1 MAQAACHSFAM
12 AHAETKMVLQKYW
25 KSSINKFT
33 KGYIYI
39 YIYIYIYTY
48 IYIHICVCLCYYT
61 CVYIYISL
69 SLSVIGFE

>member
-33 KGYIYI
+33 KGYIYTM
-39 YIYIYIYTY
+39 YIYMYIYM
-48 IYIHICVCLCYYT
+48 CVCVIT
-61 CVYIYISL
+61 HVYIYL
-69 SLSVIGFE
+69 CV

>member
-39 YIYIYIYTY
+39 YYVYICTY
-48 IYIHICVCLCYYT
+48 IYICVCVCVIT
-61 CVYIYISL
+61 HVYIYISL
-69 SLSVIGFE
+69 SVCNWF

>member
-39 YIYIYIYTY
+39 YIYIYIHIYIY
-48 IYIHICVCLCYYT
+48 IYIHVYIYVCLCVIT
-61 CVYIYISL
+61 HVYIYL
-69 SLSVIGFE
+69 SLSV